1 MPTARVAFGVLAKK
15 IRAAPRTRETKKAHS
30 WETPRSFGL
39 TSAIASAVASLAA
52 WARSP
57 IASRAAF
64 ARSPIRSALLRR
76 SSIDMEFAEF
86 GDLTQYEERSVAI
99 GTS

>member
-1 MPTARVAFGVLAKK
+1 MATASVAFGVLART
-15 IRAAPRTRETKKAHS
+15 ISIAPKPSEKKKAHS

-52 WARSP
+52 WGRPP
-57 IASRAAF
+57 IASRAAV
-64 ARSPIRSALLRR
+64 ARSRSRCALLRG